1 MRRRTSGDDEAAR
14 QHAQR
19 LVKSRP
25 GLHCRS
31 RKDHDGGVHYL
42 SGHFVARRAA
52 RTPVLGA
59 RVMARLYSVRGF
71 PDVCRVL
78 FFFFFSARAGS
89 ECTYVCLIDDTLRQQ
104 SREIMISVD
113 QTPEIGYFP

>member
-1 MRRRTSGDDEAAR
+1 MRCGTSGDDEAAR

-42 SGHFVARRAA
+42 SGHFVARRAT

-59 RVMARLYSVRGF
+59 REAALQRTRLPRCLS
-71 PDVCRVL
+71 
-78 FFFFFSARAGS
+78 
-89 ECTYVCLIDDTLRQQ
+89 CLILLLLLGSGWQ
-104 SREIMISVD
+104 
-113 QTPEIGYFP
+113 

>member
-1 MRRRTSGDDEAAR
+1 MVCITYPATLLHA
-14 QHAQR
+14 AQR
-19 LVKSRP
+19 ARP
-25 GLHCRS
+25 CS
-31 RKDHDGGVHYL
+31 
-42 SGHFVARRAA
+42 AREK
-52 RTPVLGA
+52 
-59 RVMARLYSVRGF
+59 RLYSVRGF

-113 QTPEIGYFP
+113 QTPEYRIFSVKRVTDISNVRSLTSQLWLAVVSL